1 MRRSCSCNECISS
14 DKTDFGYKQYLI
26 RLLRTVN
33 YIDIRFEST
42 IITRGSLN
50 GKELYLHQ

>member
-26 RLLRTVN
+26 RLLRAVN

-42 IITRGSLN
+42 IITRVSLN